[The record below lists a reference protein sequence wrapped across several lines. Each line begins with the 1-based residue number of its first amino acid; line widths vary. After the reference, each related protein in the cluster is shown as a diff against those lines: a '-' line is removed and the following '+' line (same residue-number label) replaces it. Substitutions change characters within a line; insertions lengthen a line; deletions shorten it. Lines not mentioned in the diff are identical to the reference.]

1 VAKFDAET
9 IARRLA
15 QNVMD
20 LNSDVI
26 TWIEFRERNRSAWAL
41 VAQDG
46 LNGAG
51 SDIEHRYMQVQ
62 KCLDSLLR
70 ETLPPG
76 VRPSSFLQST
86 AER

>member
-1 VAKFDAET
+1 VAKFDAEA

-26 TWIEFRERNRSAWAL
+26 TWVEFRERNRAAWAL

-51 SDIEHRYMQVQ
+51 ADIEHRYMQVQ
-62 KCLDSLLR
+62 KLLER
-70 ETLPPG
+70 LMQETLPPG
-76 VRPSSFLQST
+76 VKPASFVQSA
-86 AER
+86 AEH

>member
-1 VAKFDAET
+1 MAKFDAEA

-26 TWIEFRERNRSAWAL
+26 TWVEFRERNRTAWAL

-51 SDIEHRYMQVQ
+51 ADIEHRYMQVQ
-62 KCLDSLLR
+62 KYLDCLLQ

-76 VRPSSFLQST
+76 VKPASFAQS
-86 AER
+86 AADR